1 MKEAIE
7 LLCDKLGMA
16 VDWTAQNVWPQ
27 VMEVLQRYRTYS
39 IVDDAI
45 VIIICLAFIGAF
57 IYINKRIIEDRK
69 TLTKNRV
76 IRRKEERD
84 RVPEDQRTTHFTT
97 IWWDWYEYHF
107 EAEPSGA
114 CITLWVAG
122 GILSIIAIVW
132 FFIDVEDLIKWIFIP
147 EVKWLDIIKSASGK

>member
-39 IVDDAI
+39 IVDNAI
-45 VIIICLAFIGAF
+45 GIIICLAFVGAF
-57 IYINKRIIEDRK
+57 ICVNKHIIEDRK
-69 TLTKNRV
+69 TLIDNRG

-84 RVPEDQRTTHFTT
+84 RVPHDQLTKPFTT
-97 IWWDWYEYHF
+97 IWWDWYDYHG
-107 EAEPSGA
+107 EAEPTGVSIA
-114 CITLWVAG
+114 LWVAG
-122 GILSIIAIVW
+122 GILAIFATVG
-132 FFIDVEDLIKWIFIP
+132 FFVAVENLIKWIFIP
-147 EVKWLDIIKSASGK
+147 EVQWLDVIKSATGK